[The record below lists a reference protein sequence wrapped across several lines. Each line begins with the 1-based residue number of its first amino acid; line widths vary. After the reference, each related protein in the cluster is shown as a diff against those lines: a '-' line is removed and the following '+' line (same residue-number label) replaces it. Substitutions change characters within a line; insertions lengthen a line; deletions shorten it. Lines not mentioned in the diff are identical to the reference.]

1 MAGDLNTL
9 LDAESQQLEGEAVGL
24 QARINQDSDRLAVVQ
39 RRLAHVRALLRE
51 GGTPEVRDAH
61 AVPQGDYGNGAGDGT
76 SSNVCDIAVEILSER
91 NGESMYYKDLAEEVI
106 RRGGRLTG
114 PTPWASLTARM
125 VQDPR
130 FVRPVA
136 KGFYALRKDYP
147 NARNVGARGYA
158 GRTQRRARSYPAG

>member
-1 MAGDLNTL
+1 MAGDLDTL
-9 LDAESQQLEGEAVGL
+9 LDAESQQLEREAVEI
-24 QARINQDSDRLAVVQ
+24 QARINQDSDRLAIVQ
-39 RRLAHVRALLRE
+39 RRLAHVRALLHH
-51 GGTPEVRDAH
+51 GGTPEVQDAR

-76 SSNVCDIAVEILSER
+76 SNVCDIAVEILGER
-91 NGESMYYKDLAEEVI
+91 NGESMYYKELAEEVI
-106 RRGGRLTG
+106 RRGGSLTG

-147 NARNVGARGYA
+147 NARNVGARVHA
-158 GRTQRRARSYPAG
+158 RRTQRRARSYPAG